1 MKLRHLL
8 MAVIAGAFAFTACED
23 EIDLGAAKVS
33 FVEPAGL
40 VLNFG
45 PEESSANVT
54 FVCTRDWDISEV
66 LSNTLPDWIAL
77 SATSGEA
84 SSKEQSVTVTVMENP
99 GNDRE
104 TTITF
109 TIGLAKA
116 ALTVKQEGKLGGINP
131 GTGTKDDPYSVK
143 AALEYIATLGA
154 DVQSSN
160 SIYVK
165 GIISDVATTFEASG
179 NYGNASFYMVDTE
192 GSEDR
197 FYAFQTYY
205 LGNRKWKSG
214 DTDVKAGDQVIICGP
229 VVNYKGNTPETV
241 GKGAS
246 YIYSLNGKTE
256 GGAGGDDT
264 DYSKV
269 PAKTVKEFIAAADT
283 QNYYKLTGK
292 VSNFNSNY
300 CSFDLTDETG
310 SIYVYSVDNKA
321 DWSSKVANGGTVS
334 LAGKYAFYAAKE
346 QHEVVNAYILTFEGS
361 GNTGNDD
368 TPTGNGTLE
377 SPYNPKAAYDAAAQ
391 LEKDAKSENDVYI
404 AGVISS
410 IKYTFSAQYGTATFN
425 ISEDGTTNGTQFPC
439 YSVLYL
445 GNRAWVEG
453 DTQVAVGDR
462 VVICGKITNY
472 GGNTP
477 ETASKLA
484 YIYSLNGQTTIEQGP
499 VFGVEKTEINVAA
512 TATGAVIK
520 VTGNVPWTATSTA
533 IIEGGSVSG
542 NGAGEFSVA
551 FDPNTDTENTKV
563 YTATVV
569 TTADVANKEIRVTIT
584 QAKASSGGGT
594 HYEVQWLQEALAAAP
609 AGGAVNQMDD
619 VISFI
624 NSSSYGSTVPTELRI
639 YKNQTLTIKA
649 AAGYTIEDIE
659 IGCTAAG
666 EEKYGPGCFTVTPDG
681 YTFNDKSG
689 RWAGD
694 AQEVVF
700 TAATNQ
706 VRIVDLKV
714 HYKD

>member
-1 MKLRHLL
+1 
-8 MAVIAGAFAFTACED
+8 
-23 EIDLGAAKVS
+23 

-54 FVCTRDWDISEV
+54 FVCTRDWNISEV

-84 SSKEQSVTVTVMENP
+84 STKEQSVTVTVMENP

-131 GTGTKDDPYSVK
+131 GTGTKEDPYSVA

-584 QAKASSGGGT
+584 QAKASSGSGT

-714 HYKD
+714 HYKN

>member
-84 SSKEQSVTVTVMENP
+84 STKEQSVTITVMENP

-131 GTGTKDDPYSVK
+131 GTGTKDDPYSIK

-689 RWAGD
+689 RWAGE

>member
-54 FVCTRDWDISEV
+54 FVCTRDWNISEV

-84 SSKEQSVTVTVMENP
+84 STKEQSVTVTVMENP

-179 NYGNASFYMVDTE
+179 SYGNASFYMVDTE

-214 DTDVKAGDQVIICGP
+214 DTDVKAGDAVIICGP

-584 QAKASSGGGT
+584 QAKASSGSGT

-714 HYKD
+714 HYKN